1 MRVEHHFPPDRAGG
15 ATLETASRGVA
26 SSLAQGVMR
35 PAHQR
40 ERTPRELALERR
52 LP

>member
-1 MRVEHHFPPDRAGG
+1 MRVEHHFPPDRAGH

-35 PAHQR
+35 THQR